1 MTKTVI
7 IDGMMCKHCAA
18 SVKKALEAI
27 DGVTLVDVD
36 LENKKATV
44 SSSADVANE
53 TIENAIKNEGYTVT
67 KID

>member
-1 MTKTVI
+1 MTKTVF

-27 DGVTLVDVD
+27 DGIASVDVD
-36 LENKKATV
+36 LEGKKATV
-44 SSSADVANE
+44 SLSADVANE
-53 TIENAIKNEGYTVT
+53 TIENAIKDEGYTVT

>member
-1 MTKTVI
+1 MTKTVY

-44 SSSADVANE
+44 SLSADIANDV
-53 TIENAIKNEGYTVT
+53 IEKAIKDEGYTVT

>member
-1 MTKTVI
+1 MTKTVF

-44 SSSADVANE
+44 SLSADIANDV
-53 TIENAIKNEGYTVT
+53 IEKAIKDEGYTVT

>member
-1 MTKTVI
+1 MTKTVF

-27 DGVTLVDVD
+27 DGITSADVD
-36 LENKKATV
+36 LENKKAIV
-44 SSSADVANE
+44 SLSAEIANE
-53 TIENAIKNEGYTVT
+53 TIENAIKDEGYTVT

>member
-1 MTKTVI
+1 MTKTVY
-7 IDGMMCKHCAA
+7 IDGMMCKRCAA

-27 DGVTLVDVD
+27 DGVTLADVD

-44 SSSADVANE
+44 SLSADIANDI
-53 TIENAIKNEGYTVT
+53 IEKAIKDEGYTVT

>member
-1 MTKTVI
+1 MTKTVY

-18 SVKKALEAI
+18 SVKKALEAL
-27 DGVTLVDVD
+27 DGITLADVD

-44 SSSADVANE
+44 SLSTDIANDV
-53 TIENAIKNEGYTVT
+53 IEKAIKDEGYTVT